1 MAEFVNEAQAQ
12 VNEAHNSAYSGYT
25 LQSEL
30 LLSGMVKMVEVST
43 VHAGFRTDLTKRIVD
58 NVYEI
63 RSNQNTQESTLLDQQ
78 ATLLDIQEILK
89 MILEQQQKTN
99 TLLESLL
106 EGQVHK

>member
-1 MAEFVNEAQAQ
+1 M
-12 VNEAHNSAYSGYT
+12 
-25 LQSEL
+25 
-30 LLSGMVKMVEVST
+30 
-43 VHAGFRTDLTKRIVD
+43 D